1 MVESHANSVD
11 DYLIEGL
18 SFKLSPGASYV
29 TNRRSVSFFP
39 SGSDTY
45 SPTSGVKVIKIK
57 VNGTD
62 WLDPSTVKVMFTINS
77 VAGNMTFLSGAH
89 SFFRRLRVVC
99 NGQIVEDIDDYN
111 RVCEMFNVLQSSS
124 VRQNDEIEGIARWDG
139 ATTDEVLAQGGSR
152 RIGMKICS
160 GLLNQT
166 KMLPIRYC
174 PLELELEIV
183 NSVADSQVG
192 STDWNISD
200 VQLKADLCTL
210 DNALENSYAKH
221 LFEGKALPINYSTY
235 ISQSQTV
242 SDFNFNVSVSRAVTR
257 LKSIFLSMYGA
268 PHANHATKLKE
279 FNNFWHP
286 MNTVAI
292 GSGGAAVP
300 GGYNIGK
307 EVELH
312 VQIGSKLYPEYPIRS
327 ASETFSQLRKT
338 MGIHQSPFHSLD
350 ITGPQ
355 YRSYKFIA
363 SIDTEKVLEAGFTGL
378 NTRAGDLLTI
388 KVKPLDSAGMGTS
401 SADKPTKFFTVLHSD
416 NILEIKESGVT
427 VFD

>member
-39 SGSDTY
+39 SGSDIY
-45 SPTSGVKVIKIK
+45 SSTSGVKVIKIK
-57 VNGTD
+57 LNGTD
-62 WLDPSTVKVMFTINS
+62 WLDPSTVKVMFTVNNT
-77 VAGNMTFLSGAH
+77 AGAAMSFLSGGHA
-89 SFFRRLRVVC
+89 FFRRLRVVC

-124 VRQNDEIEGIARWDG
+124 VRQNDEIESVRRWDG
-139 ATTDEVLAQGGSR
+139 AGTAETLAVNGKR
-152 RIGMKICS
+152 RFGMKLCS

-174 PLELELEIV
+174 PLEIELELV
-183 NSVADSQVG
+183 NSVGDCQAG
-192 STDWNISD
+192 STAWFISD
-200 VQLKADLCTL
+200 VQLKTDLCTL

-235 ISQSQTV
+235 ISQSQTL
-242 SDFNFNVSVSRAVTR
+242 SNFDFTVNVARAVTR
-257 LKSIFLSMYGA
+257 LKSIFVSMTGTA
-268 PHANHATKLKE
+268 HASQNTTLKE

-286 MNTVAI
+286 MSAS
-292 GSGGAAVP
+292 SGGP
-300 GGYNIGK
+300 GVYDDGK

-327 ASETFSQLRKT
+327 ASESFSQLRKT

-378 NTRAGDLLTI
+378 NTRAGDLMTI
-388 KVKPLDSAGMGTS
+388 KVKPIDPSASGMGS
-401 SADKPTKFFTVLHSD
+401 SVPTKFFTVLHSD
-416 NILEIKESGVT
+416 NIMEIRESGIT